1 MKLSPIAPVCLSLL
15 WSGCFMV
22 PSPYSEQL
30 NPIAARY
37 KAIEKGKSRAELE
50 AEFGKPGEVAADG
63 ASVWETRFD
72 GLNYT
77 QLKTWFD
84 NQDHVEKVEVT
95 KAHGTRIP
103 GYEASASST
112 RVK

>member
-1 MKLSPIAPVCLSLL
+1 
-15 WSGCFMV
+15 MV

-37 KAIEKGKSRAELE
+37 KAIEKGKSRADLE
-50 AEFGKPGEVAADG
+50 AQFGKPSEVAADG
-63 ASVWETRFD
+63 ASIWEMRFD

-77 QLKTWFD
+77 RLKTWFD
-84 NQDHVEKVEVT
+84 HKDKVEKIEVT

-103 GYEASASST
+103 GYEASAFST